1 MANARSIIGKRR
13 MVQFLIATLLLAFC
27 TTAALYAYHRY
38 LRNLRVAVIGWRDS
52 DWVAWRKVAAE
63 AGYTLHRFEL
73 DEIRQSPLGNYHAVL
88 IRSPGYRPD
97 DDDRAVFTAARAAG
111 TRLVML
117 SPRTDVAEAEDNL
130 ESEHREAISDFLRH
144 GGQAN
149 VRGLLRYLA
158 RELAGRDVEVPPVV
172 ERPQEGF
179 FHLGET
185 VFGTQDEFEAHLAA
199 QRPNLMVPDAPRVVL
214 FGPIL
219 DPISPERG
227 PVDDLVRALEDR
239 GVRVYPVFGQDSLS
253 RIEAIRPD
261 LAVFFPMG
269 RAGRGE
275 QAPQLFQRMG
285 VPCLTGLQ
293 HLTTDRQDWLD
304 DMRGMSAGLLS
315 VSITMPELDGI
326 IEPVLISTMEPNEDG
341 LRTRTTLPDR
351 FERYVERLVR
361 WLRLQ
366 RMPNDRK
373 RVAIVYYKAPGASA
387 LAAAGLEVAPSLYH
401 TLARLRDE
409 GYDLGDEFPSSP
421 EALYELIQ
429 QRGRTVGQWAVGAY
443 EQFLEEAE
451 PELIPVE
458 QYAAWF
464 QDTLSPLRQQD
475 MIDRWGQI
483 PGQHMV
489 TQRNGQAYLAVSRI
503 RFGNVVI
510 MPQPTAGAIGGD
522 DVATVHGTGEAP
534 PHFYLGAYLW
544 ALHGFQADAIAHFGT
559 HGSLEFTFG
568 KSAALSGD
576 CWPDILIG
584 DLPHIYPYIINN
596 VGEALVAKRRSYG
609 VIVSHLTPPFTD
621 AGLYGEL
628 ERLHESIHEFEYS
641 EDELLKHELRRS
653 ITDAVRQMDMTADLG
668 MDAAALDDRLLDDE
682 EIVRLHDCLHQLKER
697 HIPDGLHVI
706 GRPYQ
711 EDQIRNT
718 AAGMLGSRGWETVQ
732 ALLAADGQPL
742 PDADAQRSAV
752 MRQLLDAVRDGA
764 LSESLEDTGD
774 QGESDDGETDDG
786 ETDDPEPDGSER
798 RAGENETPNDSVH
811 DEEGLA
817 HLWTPEQMA
826 KLLDAAEP
834 EVAEAFRQL
843 LGDATEHAAA
853 LEASPIAELDG
864 LVTALAGGY
873 VAPSSGADVLRNPAA
888 APTGRNLYSINAELT
903 PSEEAWRVG
912 VNMADSILAEHLQG
926 NGQYPRRVAFSL
938 WGGEFIR
945 SRGATIAQ
953 ILHLIG
959 VRPKRDGRGT
969 VYDVEIIPA
978 EELGRPRID
987 VVVQTSG
994 QFRDAAASRI
1004 ELIDKAVQMVAEL
1017 PDEAYPNFVRDN
1029 TGQVEEELKRQG
1041 YSPREAR
1048 QWATA
1053 RIFGAAGNANYG
1065 TGIMGMVERGDT
1077 WETEDEIAQRYL
1089 DNMSGVYRGDNA
1101 WGTVAPG
1108 LFRTQLAGAEI
1119 VVQPR
1124 SSNTWGPLSLDHV
1137 YEFMGGIS
1145 LAIRNTT
1152 GNDPTGYFSDLR
1164 DPARPRAATAAAAI
1178 REEART
1184 QVWNPRFI
1192 AGMQREGP
1200 SAAASLTENVRNMY
1214 AWNVMQPSVISETL
1228 WDETFDVYIDDKHG
1242 LDLQAYFEDIHPAA
1256 LQDMTA
1262 IMLETIRKGLWNP
1275 SDDVI
1280 QRLAELHAELVARHG
1295 AGCSYETCGN
1305 AKLHEFLA
1313 AALHAPGSEA
1323 AAEIAESYHASLAAV
1338 LQSTQPL
1345 PEVEGMQ
1352 LEERRTIAET
1362 LLSQTSPLA
1371 TALLASLIVAATALL
1386 VLTGLFRPTPLAA

>member
-1 MANARSIIGKRR
+1 MKKIGAIIGKRQV
-13 MVQFLIATLLLAFC
+13 VQLAVATVLLVLC
-27 TTAALYAYHRY
+27 TTAALYAYQRY
-38 LRNLRVAVIGWRDS
+38 LRNVRVALIGFRDS
-52 DWVAWRKVAAE
+52 DWGLWCSAAE
-63 AGYTLHRFEL
+63 GTSYTLHRFEREEL
-73 DEIRQSPLGNYHAVL
+73 ASAPLANYHAVL
-88 IRSPGYRPD
+88 IRAMGYRPPPED
-97 DDDRAVFTAARAAG
+97 LKALAAARAAG
-111 TRLVML
+111 TRIVML
-117 SPRTDVAEAEDNL
+117 MSTSETASNEENLEQEHRQRIDAYLKHGGEDNL
-130 ESEHREAISDFLRH
+130 
-144 GGQAN
+144 
-149 VRGLLRYLA
+149 RGLLDYLA
-158 RELAGRDVEVPPVV
+158 RELAGREVAVRPVV

-185 VFGTQDEFEAHLAA
+185 VFATLAEYEAYLSA
-199 QRPNLMVPDAPRVVL
+199 QRPRLMDADAPRVVL
-214 FGPIL
+214 FGPFL
-219 DPISPERG
+219 DPLSPLERG
-227 PVDDLVRALEDR
+227 PVDDLLNALERR
-239 GVRVYPVFGQDSLS
+239 GVRVYPVFGSEPLP
-253 RIEAIRPD
+253 RIEAVQPD
-261 LAVFFPMG
+261 LAIVFPHG
-269 RAGRGE
+269 RLARGE
-275 QAPQLFQRMG
+275 EGPQQLARLG
-285 VPCLTGLQ
+285 IPCLSAL
-293 HLTTDRQDWLD
+293 HLIVDRQEWLD

-315 VSITMPELDGI
+315 QSITMPELDGV
-326 IEPVLISTMEPNEDG
+326 IEPLVISAMEPDEQG
-341 LRTRTTLPDR
+341 LRVRTTLPAR
-351 FERYVERLVR
+351 FDRYVDRVAN
-361 WLRLQ
+361 WLKLR
-366 RMPNDRK
+366 RTPNDRK
-373 RVAIVYYKAPGASA
+373 RVAIVYYKSPGASA
-387 LAAAGLEVAPSLYH
+387 LAASGLEVVPSLYQ

-443 EQFLEEAE
+443 EQFLEEAR
-451 PELIPVE
+451 PELVPVE

-464 QDTLSPLRQQD
+464 QAALSPLRQQD
-475 MIDRWGQI
+475 MIERWGPI
-483 PGQHMV
+483 PGKHMV
-489 TQRNGQAYLAVSRI
+489 TQRDGQGYLAVSRI

-510 MPQPTAGAIGGD
+510 MPQPTAGAIDGD

-544 ALHGFQADAIAHFGT
+544 ARHGFQADAIVHFGT

-568 KSAALSGD
+568 KSAALSDD

-584 DLPHIYPYIINN
+584 DLPHIYPYVINN

-628 ERLHESIHEFEYS
+628 ERLHELIHEFEYCQ
-641 EDELLKHELRRS
+641 DEALEHELRKS
-653 ITDAVRQMDMTADLG
+653 ITDMVRQMDMGADLG
-668 MDAAALDDRLLDDE
+668 LDDAALKERLLDDQE
-682 EIVRLHDCLHQLKER
+682 LRRLHDCLHELKDQ

-706 GRPYQ
+706 GRPFQ

-718 AAGMLGSRGWETVQ
+718 AAAMLGSRGWQTVQ
-732 ALLAADGQPL
+732 AVLPAAEGHRD
-742 PDADAQRSAV
+742 DAAERQSDV
-752 MRQLLDAVRDGA
+752 MRQLLDFVRQQVSPDA
-764 LSESLEDTGD
+764 PAK
-774 QGESDDGETDDG
+774 ESD
-786 ETDDPEPDGSER
+786 PPAPSAEPSE
-798 RAGENETPNDSVH
+798 
-811 DEEGLA
+811 DEEIEPAAEDSPEDQPAAATSG
-817 HLWTPEQMA
+817 WFDSPEQLQR
-826 KLLDAAEP
+826 LLEAAEP
-834 EVAEAFRQL
+834 ETAEAFRQL
-843 LGDATEHAAA
+843 LDTAAENARA
-853 LEASPIAELDG
+853 LEASPAAELDG

-888 APTGRNLYSINAELT
+888 APTGRNLYSINAEQM

-912 VNMADSILAEHLQG
+912 VAMADGILAEHLAAK
-926 NGQYPRRVAFSL
+926 GQYPQRVAFSL

-945 SRGATIAQ
+945 TRGATIAQ
-953 ILHLIG
+953 ILHLVG

-969 VYDVEIIPA
+969 LYEVEIVPS

-1004 ELIDKAVQMVAEL
+1004 ALIDKAVQMVAEL
-1017 PDEAYPNFVRDN
+1017 GDEAHPNFVRDN
-1029 TGQVEEELKRQG
+1029 TGQTEEELKRQG

-1048 QWATA
+1048 GWATA
-1053 RIFGAAGNANYG
+1053 RVFGAAGNANYG

-1089 DNMSGVYRGDNA
+1089 DNMSGVYRGDGV

-1108 LFRTQLAGAEI
+1108 LFQTQLAGAEI

-1200 SAAASLTENVRNMY
+1200 SAAAALTENVRNLY
-1214 AWNVMQPSVISETL
+1214 GWNVMQPSAVSQTL
-1228 WDETFDVYIDDKHG
+1228 WDETFAVYIDDKHG
-1242 LDLQAYFEDIHPAA
+1242 LDLQAYFEKTNAAA

-1262 IMLETIRKGLWNP
+1262 IMLETIRKGLWTP
-1275 SDDVI
+1275 SDEVV

-1305 AKLHEFLA
+1305 AKLHEFLS
-1313 AALHAPGSEA
+1313 AALSAPGSEA
-1323 AAEIAESYHASLAAV
+1323 APDVAESYHASLATA
-1338 LQSTQPL
+1338 LQSAQPL

-1352 LEERRTIAET
+1352 LEEKRTLAET
-1362 LLSQTSPLA
+1362 ILHEAGPLA
-1371 TALLASLIVAATALL
+1371 TALLASLIIAATTLL
-1386 VLTGLFRPTPLAA
+1386 VLTGLTHPTPLVA

>member
-1 MANARSIIGKRR
+1 MMKIRSILGKRQILQLA
-13 MVQFLIATLLLAFC
+13 VAFVLLAVC
-27 TTAALYAYHRY
+27 TTAALYAYQRY
-38 LRNLRVAVIGWRDS
+38 LRGMRVALIDFRDS
-52 DWVAWRKVAAE
+52 DWGMWCAA
-63 AGYTLHRFEL
+63 ARDTGYTLHRYERDEL
-73 DEIRQSPLGNYHAVL
+73 SQVPLANYHAVL
-88 IRSPGYRPD
+88 IRAMGYRPD
-97 DDDRAVFTAARAAG
+97 DSDLAALAAARAAG
-111 TRLVML
+111 VRIVML
-117 SPRTDVAEAEDNL
+117 NAISDVASREDNL
-130 ESEHREAISDFLRH
+130 EPERREVLDQYLKH
-144 GGQAN
+144 GGEVN
-149 VRGLLRYLA
+149 LRGLLDYLA

-179 FHLGET
+179 FHLGES
-185 VFGTQDEFEAHLAA
+185 VFATLDEFETHLAA
-199 QRPNLMVPDAPRVVL
+199 QRPGLMAADAPRVAL
-214 FGPIL
+214 FGPFL
-219 DPISPERG
+219 DPLSPLERG
-227 PVDDLVRALEDR
+227 PVDDLLNALESR
-239 GVRVYPVFGQDSLS
+239 GVRVYPVFGPEPLP
-253 RIEAIRPD
+253 RIEAVQPD
-261 LAVFFPMG
+261 LAIVFPHG
-269 RAGRGE
+269 RLARGE
-275 QAPQLFQRMG
+275 EGPQQLARLG
-285 VPCLTGLQ
+285 IPCLSAL
-293 HLTTDRQDWLD
+293 HLIVDRQEWLD

-315 VSITMPELDGI
+315 QSITMPELDGV
-326 IEPVLISTMEPNEDG
+326 IEPLAISAMEKNEEG
-341 LRTRTTLPDR
+341 LRVRTTLPGR
-351 FERYVERLVR
+351 FERYVDRVVR
-361 WLRLQ
+361 WLKLR
-366 RMPNDRK
+366 RTPNAQK
-373 RVAIVYYKAPGASA
+373 RIAIVYYKAPGASA
-387 LAAAGLEVAPSLYH
+387 LAASGLEVAPSLYH
-401 TLARLRDE
+401 TLQRLRDE
-409 GYDLGDEFPSSP
+409 GYDLGEEFPSSP
-421 EALYELIQ
+421 EALYDLIQ

-443 EQFLEEAE
+443 EQFLAEAQ
-451 PELIPVE
+451 PELVPVE

-464 QDTLSPLRQQD
+464 LESLSPQRQQD
-475 MIDRWGQI
+475 MIERWGPI

-489 TQRNGQAYLAVSRI
+489 TQHDGQRYLAVSRI
-503 RFGNVVI
+503 RLGNVVI
-510 MPQPTAGAIGGD
+510 MAQPTAGAIGGD

-534 PHFYLGAYLW
+534 PHFYLGSYLW
-544 ALHGFQADAIAHFGT
+544 AQHGFQADAIVHFGT

-568 KSAALSGD
+568 KSAALSDD

-584 DLPHIYPYIINN
+584 DLPHIYPYVINN

-628 ERLHESIHEFEYS
+628 ERLHELVHEFDYS
-641 EDELLKHELRRS
+641 EDEPLKHELRRS

-668 MDAAALDDRLLDDE
+668 LDAESLDDRLLDDG
-682 EIVRLHDCLHQLKER
+682 EIVHVHDHLHELKQR
-697 HIPDGLHVI
+697 HIPDGLHVL

-732 ALLAADGQPL
+732 ALLESGEGGV
-742 PDADAQRSAV
+742 PDAVERQGEL
-752 MRQLLDAVRDGA
+752 MRELLDAVREGWA
-764 LSESLEDTGD
+764 ETAPPIRGNN
-774 QGESDDGETDDG
+774 GESTETEVLPETDPVSPQPDRVWTQQRL
-786 ETDDPEPDGSER
+786 ETL
-798 RAGENETPNDSVH
+798 
-811 DEEGLA
+811 LA
-817 HLWTPEQMA
+817 R
-826 KLLDAAEP
+826 AEP
-834 EVAEAFRQL
+834 TVAEAFQDL
-843 LGDATEHAAA
+843 LAAAAENAAA
-853 LEASPIAELDG
+853 LEASPTAELDG
-864 LVTALAGGY
+864 IVTALAGGY
-873 VAPSSGADVLRNPAA
+873 IAPSSGADVLRNPAA

-912 VNMADSILAEHLQG
+912 VNMADSILAEHLAT

-959 VRPKRDGRGT
+959 VRPKRDARGT

-1004 ELIDKAVQMVAEL
+1004 ALIDNAVQRVAEL
-1017 PDEAYPNFVRDN
+1017 GDEAHPNYVRDN
-1029 TGQVEEELKRQG
+1029 TGQAEEELKRHG

-1048 QWATA
+1048 GWATA
-1053 RIFGAAGNANYG
+1053 RIFGAAGNASYG

-1077 WETEDEIAQRYL
+1077 WETEDEIARRYL
-1089 DNMSGVYRGDNA
+1089 DNMSGVYRGDGV

-1119 VVQPR
+1119 VVQSR

-1200 SAAASLTENVRNMY
+1200 SAAASLTENVRNLY

-1242 LDLQAYFEDIHPAA
+1242 LDLQAYFEDVHPAA

-1262 IMLETIRKGLWNP
+1262 IMLETIRKGLWSP
-1275 SDDVI
+1275 SEDVV

-1305 AKLHEFLA
+1305 AKLHDFLA
-1313 AALHAPGSEA
+1313 AALSAPGSEA
-1323 AAEIAESYHASLAAV
+1323 APKIADSYHASLAAAR
-1338 LQSTQPL
+1338 QSAQPL

-1352 LEERRTIAET
+1352 LEEKQTLAET
-1362 LLSQTSPLA
+1362 ILSETSPIA
-1371 TALLASLIVAATALL
+1371 TALLAGLIVAATALL
-1386 VLTGLFRPTPLAA
+1386 ALTGLLRPTPLAT

>member
-1 MANARSIIGKRR
+1 MMKTRAILGKRQMLQLA
-13 MVQFLIATLLLAFC
+13 MVTLLLGLC
-27 TTAALYAYHRY
+27 TTAGLYAYHRY

-52 DWVAWRKVAAE
+52 DWVSWREVAAE
-63 AGYTLHRFEL
+63 AGYTLHRFEP
-73 DEIRQSPLGNYHAVL
+73 DDISRTPLANYHAAL
-88 IRSPGYRPD
+88 IRVPGYRPD
-97 DDDRAVFTAARAAG
+97 DDDRVAFAAARATG

-117 SPRTDVAEAEDNL
+117 PPSNDVAAAEDNL
-130 ESEHREAISDFLRH
+130 EPEHRDVISDFLRH

-149 VRGLLRYLA
+149 VRGLLSYLA

-185 VFGTQDEFEAHLAA
+185 VFGTQDEFEAYLAVE
-199 QRPNLMVPDAPRVVL
+199 RPGVMAPDAPRVVL

-227 PVDDLVRALEDR
+227 PVDDLLRALESR
-239 GVRVYPVFGQDSLS
+239 GVRVYPVFGQGSLS

-261 LAVFFPMG
+261 LAIFFPMG

-275 QAPQLFQRMG
+275 EAPRLFEQLG
-285 VPCLTGLQ
+285 IPCLTGLQ
-293 HLTTDRQDWLD
+293 HLTTDRQQWLD

-315 VSITMPELDGI
+315 VSITMPELDGV
-326 IEPVLISTMEPNEDG
+326 IEPLLISTMEPNEEG
-341 LRTRTTLPDR
+341 LRTRTTLPGR

-361 WLRLQ
+361 WLKLQ
-366 RMPNDRK
+366 RMPNAQK

-401 TLARLRDE
+401 VLSRLRDE

-421 EALYELIQ
+421 EALYDLIQ

-443 EQFLEEAE
+443 EQFLEEAQ
-451 PELIPVE
+451 PELVPVE

-464 QDTLSPLRQQD
+464 QEALSPRRQQD
-475 MIDRWGQI
+475 MIERWGAI

-489 TQRNGQAYLAVSRI
+489 TQHDGQRYLAVSRI
-503 RFGNVVI
+503 RLGNVVI

-534 PHFYLGAYLW
+534 PHFYLGSYLW
-544 ALHGFQADAIAHFGT
+544 AQHGFQADAIVHFGT

-568 KSAALSGD
+568 KSAALSDD

-584 DLPHIYPYIINN
+584 DLPHIYPYVINN

-628 ERLHESIHEFEYS
+628 ERLHELVHEFDYS
-641 EDELLKHELRRS
+641 EDEPLKHELRRS

-668 MDAAALDDRLLDDE
+668 LDAESLDDRLLDDG
-682 EIVRLHDCLHQLKER
+682 EIVHVHDHLHELKQR
-697 HIPDGLHVI
+697 HIPDGLHVL

-732 ALLAADGQPL
+732 ALLESGEGGV
-742 PDADAQRSAV
+742 PDAVERQGEL
-752 MRQLLDAVRDGA
+752 MRELLDAVREGWA
-764 LSESLEDTGD
+764 ETAPPIRGNN
-774 QGESDDGETDDG
+774 GESTETEVLPETDPVSPQPDRVWTQQRL
-786 ETDDPEPDGSER
+786 ETL
-798 RAGENETPNDSVH
+798 
-811 DEEGLA
+811 LA
-817 HLWTPEQMA
+817 R
-826 KLLDAAEP
+826 AEP
-834 EVAEAFRQL
+834 TVAEAFQDL
-843 LGDATEHAAA
+843 LAAAAENAAA
-853 LEASPIAELDG
+853 LEASPTAELDG
-864 LVTALAGGY
+864 IVTALAGGY
-873 VAPSSGADVLRNPAA
+873 IAPSSGADVLRNPAA

-912 VNMADSILAEHLQG
+912 VNMADSILAEHLAT

-959 VRPKRDGRGT
+959 VRPKRDARGT

-1004 ELIDKAVQMVAEL
+1004 ALIDNAVQRVAEL
-1017 PDEAYPNFVRDN
+1017 EDEAYPNFVRDN
-1029 TGQVEEELKRQG
+1029 TGQAEEELKRHG

-1048 QWATA
+1048 GWATA
-1053 RIFGAAGNANYG
+1053 RIFGAAGNASYG

-1077 WETEDEIAQRYL
+1077 WETEDEIARRYL
-1089 DNMSGVYRGDNA
+1089 DNMSGVYRGDGV

-1119 VVQPR
+1119 VVQSR

-1200 SAAASLTENVRNMY
+1200 SAAASLTENVRNLY

-1242 LDLQAYFEDIHPAA
+1242 LDLQAYFEDVHPAA

-1262 IMLETIRKGLWNP
+1262 IMLETIRKGLWSP
-1275 SDDVI
+1275 SEDVLE
-1280 QRLAELHAELVARHG
+1280 RLAELHAELVARHG

-1305 AKLHEFLA
+1305 AKLHDFLA
-1313 AALHAPGSEA
+1313 AALSAPGSEA
-1323 AAEIAESYHASLAAV
+1323 APKIADSYHASLAAA
-1338 LQSTQPL
+1338 LQSAQSL

-1352 LEERRTIAET
+1352 LEEKQTLAET
-1362 LLSQTSPLA
+1362 ILSETSPIA
-1371 TALLASLIVAATALL
+1371 TALLAGLIVAATALL
-1386 VLTGLFRPTPLAA
+1386 ALTGLLRPTPLAT